1 LKRFEFNLERLA
13 RVRRVEERAAQAEWA
28 AAEHEVRLAEQQ
40 RLMAEQD
47 IDQAYLLL
55 GRAQSETR
63 LEPLKILS
71 ICDTIASLAE
81 YLKAVCLRVAERR
94 NEAEAKREPWQ
105 ALRVELE
112 GLGRLETKARQ
123 RHRLNLE
130 RSEAQQMDQ
139 IASERAARGG
149 QDFLRVGF
157 SRTTP
162 D

>member
-1 LKRFEFNLERLA
+1 
-13 RVRRVEERAAQAEWA
+13 
-28 AAEHEVRLAEQQ
+28 
-40 RLMAEQD
+40 MAEQD

-112 GLGRLETKARQ
+112 GLGPLETKARQ